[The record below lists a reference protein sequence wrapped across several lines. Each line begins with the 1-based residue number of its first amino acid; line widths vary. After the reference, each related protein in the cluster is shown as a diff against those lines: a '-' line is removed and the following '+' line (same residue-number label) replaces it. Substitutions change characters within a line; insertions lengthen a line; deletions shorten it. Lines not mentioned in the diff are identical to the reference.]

1 MLRASIE
8 NSGAEFDLN
17 TAMGTA
23 RGDDGGI
30 KCAQNLADFGEAI
43 TLKDADRVAEL
54 REVITKEFGVA
65 AMVDAAA
72 TASAFHGFVRVAD
85 ATGAPPA
92 GASGG
97 QVTMAFREE
106 LGINEYYGAKHNE

>member
-8 NSGAEFDLN
+8 TSGTEFDLH

-30 KCAQNLADFGEAI
+30 TCAQNLADFAEAI
-43 TLKDADRVAEL
+43 TLKDAGRVAEL
-54 REVITKEFGVA
+54 RDVIANKLGVA

-85 ATGAPPA
+85 STGAPPA

-97 QVTMAFREE
+97 QVTMEFREE
-106 LGINEYYGAKHNE
+106 LGINEYYGAKQP

>member
-8 NSGAEFDLN
+8 TSGSEFDLN

-23 RGDDGGI
+23 RGDGGI
-30 KCAQNLADFGEAI
+30 KSGQNLADFAEAI
-43 TLKDADRVAEL
+43 TLKDTARVAALRQTLVAEL
-54 REVITKEFGVA
+54 GVA

-72 TASAFHGFVRVAD
+72 TAAAFHGFVRVAD
-85 ATGAPPA
+85 STGAPPS

-97 QVTMAFREE
+97 KVTMEFRET
-106 LGINEYYGAKHNE
+106 LGINDFYGAQYH

>member
-8 NSGAEFDLN
+8 TSGTEFDLN

-23 RGDDGGI
+23 RGDGGI
-30 KCAQNLADFGEAI
+30 ASGQNLTDFAEAI
-43 TLKDADRVAEL
+43 TLQDTARAAEL
-54 REVITKEFGVA
+54 RQELARDLGVA

-72 TASAFHGFVRVAD
+72 TAAAFHGFVRVAD

-97 QVTMAFREE
+97 KVTMEFREE
-106 LGINEYYGAKHNE
+106 LGINAFYGAQYN

>member
-8 NSGAEFDLN
+8 ASGTEFDLN
-17 TAMGTA
+17 TAMGAA
-23 RGDDGGI
+23 RGDGGI
-30 KCAQNLADFGEAI
+30 ESGQNLADFAEAI
-43 TLKDADRVAEL
+43 TLNDAERTAEL
-54 REVITKEFGVA
+54 RRTIAGELGVA

-72 TASAFHGFVRVAD
+72 TAAAFHGFVRVAD

-97 QVTMAFREE
+97 KVTMEFREE
-106 LGINEYYGAKHNE
+106 LGINDFYGARQH